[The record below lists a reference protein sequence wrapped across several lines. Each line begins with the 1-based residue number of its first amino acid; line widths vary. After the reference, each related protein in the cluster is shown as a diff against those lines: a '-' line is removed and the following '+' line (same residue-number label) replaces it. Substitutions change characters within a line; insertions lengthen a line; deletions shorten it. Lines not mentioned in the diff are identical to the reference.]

1 MEAGRQTSL
10 AQLVGGDSRRR
21 RLGELFGR
29 VVNAPVVG
37 PWLARV
43 ARLPNQVP
51 FITTRVTRFHA
62 WLLRRSGGRLRRSW
76 LFAAGQPVLA
86 LTTTGRRS
94 GQPRSTPV
102 ACFIDGDDL
111 VVAGM
116 NLGRTNQPAWALNLQ
131 AQPDAQV
138 TVGGQTIDIT
148 AQPAAGELRE
158 RLWQRWVDLQPSA
171 EAFRQLAERE
181 IPLFV
186 LTPSEGRHG
195 R

>member
-10 AQLVGGDSRRR
+10 AQLVAGDSRRR

-148 AQPAAGELRE
+148 AQLAAGDRRE
-158 RLWQRWVDLQPSA
+158 RLWQRWLDLQPSA

-186 LTPSEGRHG
+186 LSR

>member
-1 MEAGRQTSL
+1 VEAGRQTSL
-10 AQLVGGDSRRR
+10 AQLVAGDSRRR

-116 NLGRTNQPAWALNLQ
+116 NLGRTNQPAWALNLE
-131 AQPDAQV
+131 AHPDAQV

-148 AQPAAGELRE
+148 AQLAAGDRRE
-158 RLWQRWVDLQPSA
+158 RLWQRWLDLQPSA